1 MSDYR
6 AGKRKQF
13 LPEIDKTGGCIVGY
27 IHMRRDFF
35 SPLRFFSARHLPAFG
50 GKRG

>member
-1 MSDYR
+1 MMSDYR

-13 LPEIDKTGGCIVGY
+13 LPEIDKTGGGIVGY

-35 SPLRFFSARHLPAFG
+35 SARRLPAFG

>member
-1 MSDYR
+1 MR
-6 AGKRKQF
+6 QAQAVFAGDRQNW
-13 LPEIDKTGGCIVGY
+13 GGIVGY

-35 SPLRFFSARHLPAFG
+35 SPLRLFSAKHLPAFG